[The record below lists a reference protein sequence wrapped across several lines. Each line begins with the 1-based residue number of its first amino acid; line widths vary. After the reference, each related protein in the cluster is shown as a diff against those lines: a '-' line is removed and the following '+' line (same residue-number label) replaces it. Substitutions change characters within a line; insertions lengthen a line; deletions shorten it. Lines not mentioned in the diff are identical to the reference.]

1 MLSILE
7 ANVIMVSFMPSVEFL
22 MAMLSVVMPRVAKLL
37 KASFKMK
44 IINELF

>member
-1 MLSILE
+1 ML
-7 ANVIMVSFMPSVEFL
+7 SVEFL
-22 MAMLSVVMPRVAKLL
+22 MAMLSVVMPSVAKLL